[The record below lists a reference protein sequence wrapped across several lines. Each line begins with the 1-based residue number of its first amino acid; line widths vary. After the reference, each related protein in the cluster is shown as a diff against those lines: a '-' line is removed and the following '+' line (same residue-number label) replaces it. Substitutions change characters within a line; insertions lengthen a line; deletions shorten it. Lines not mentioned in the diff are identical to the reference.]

1 MSLHAALQDL
11 DYPCTYPFKL
21 ICQPDA
27 VENVRQCVLASLGD
41 SADVTD
47 VHQRASR
54 NGRFVALTVTLKAE
68 SAAQIEKVYADLAP
82 LPGIVTSL

>member
-1 MSLHAALQDL
+1 MSLHAALQEL

-27 VENVRQCVLASLGD
+27 VETVRQAILKSLGD
-41 SADVTD
+41 GAEVTD

-54 NGRFVALTVTLKAE
+54 NGRFVSLTVTITAQ
-68 SAAQIEKVYADLAP
+68 SAAQIETVYADLAP
-82 LPGIVTSL
+82 VPGIVTSL